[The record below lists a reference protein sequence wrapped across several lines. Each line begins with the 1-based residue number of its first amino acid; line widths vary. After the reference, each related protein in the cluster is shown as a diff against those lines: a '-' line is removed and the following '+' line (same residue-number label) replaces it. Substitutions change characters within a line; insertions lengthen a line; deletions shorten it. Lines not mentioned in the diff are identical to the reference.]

1 LYKCINYYW
10 ISRLLSIANQ
20 YTKPSTI
27 I

>member
-1 LYKCINYYW
+1 LYACINYCW
-10 ISRLLSIANQ
+10 ISILLSIANQ